1 MMQQN
6 RDRNGR
12 PRNTRPYDLNRDV
25 ARTSAPSQN
34 HTPRST
40 GSSRYGYNGEPLS
53 RPPSRSAN
61 GSVRSSRADNSIQ
74 FPTQS
79 QTRRPAQGQG
89 SNTTQ
94 YPSGSRPAGSRPKNA
109 KSGGK
114 QRRPA
119 NNARSGQSSRKNQN
133 HPNAQNHPNR
143 QQPAGSQNQRLR
155 PAQGQGSNTTQYPA
169 GNRPAGSRPKNAKSG
184 GKQRRPA
191 NNARSGQSSRKNQ
204 NAQNRPNRQHPAGSQ
219 SAPQQSPAR
228 REMRKKRKVTR
239 ATLRRRRILRR
250 LTAFAMLLCVIGAG
264 IYLTMT
270 MLFRINSIQVQT
282 PDGKQVTEIAGYSAD
297 SILQRMGVQL
307 EENIFSFEPGEKAAV
322 LEQNFP
328 LLGSIKVIRDYPNT
342 VVVQVTEAVPA
353 YAVQNG
359 NKWLVISDKWK
370 ILSEESTQ
378 PEGLCTLYGGKLQD
392 TAPGQAFC
400 LVEDADAASASG
412 SEAAG
417 SESTADTG
425 DARMEALRT
434 LRSKLEEYGLS
445 QDVTRLEVADPEQ
458 LAFLYQ
464 DRISVLL
471 GTLNDLDY
479 KLDRARYVLT
489 NADGKGCGPTD
500 TGRLDFSHTSASST
514 RKIYF
519 AQGEPT
525 LPSGYVVPPKAEEPA
540 PAEDA
545 ADSTDSTEGV
555 EPTDTAEPAAEA
567 DTEQLPLTHP
577 DRMTANE
584 EENPM

>member
-12 PRNTRPYDLNRDV
+12 PRNTRPYDLDRDV

-61 GSVRSSRADNSIQ
+61 GSVRASRADNSIQ
-74 FPTQS
+74 FPTQTQS

-94 YPSGSRPAGSRPKNA
+94 YPAGSRTKNA

-133 HPNAQNHPNR
+133 HPNR
-143 QQPAGSQNQRLR
+143 QHPAGSQNQRLR
-155 PAQGQGSNTTQYPA
+155 PAQA
-169 GNRPAGSRPKNAKSG
+169 AL
-184 GKQRRPA
+184 
-191 NNARSGQSSRKNQ
+191 
-204 NAQNRPNRQHPAGSQ
+204 
-219 SAPQQSPAR
+219 QQSPAR
-228 REMRKKRKVTR
+228 REKRKKRKVTR
-239 ATLRRRRILRR
+239 ATLRRRRMLRR

-359 NKWLVISDKWK
+359 SKWLVISDKWK
-370 ILSEESTQ
+370 ILSEESAQ

-392 TAPGQAFC
+392 TTPGQGFWF
-400 LVEDADAASASG
+400 VDDADAASASG
-412 SEAAG
+412 SASG
-417 SESTADTG
+417 SETAESESAVSTET
-425 DARMEALRT
+425 ARMEALRT
-434 LRSKLEEYGLS
+434 LVGKLEEYGLS
-445 QDVTRLEVADPEQ
+445 QDVTRLEVADTEQ
-458 LAFLYQ
+458 IAFLYQ

-540 PAEDA
+540 PAEDT
-545 ADSTDSTEGV
+545 ADSTESTESAT
-555 EPTDTAEPAAEA
+555 PTDTTEPAADA

>member
-34 HTPRST
+34 HTPQST

-74 FPTQS
+74 FPTQTQS

-94 YPSGSRPAGSRPKNA
+94 YPSGNRPKNA

-133 HPNAQNHPNR
+133 YQNANR
-143 QQPAGSQNQRLR
+143 QQPAGNRQRLR
-155 PAQGQGSNTTQYPA
+155 PAQG
-169 GNRPAGSRPKNAKSG
+169 
-184 GKQRRPA
+184 
-191 NNARSGQSSRKNQ
+191 
-204 NAQNRPNRQHPAGSQ
+204 
-219 SAPQQSPAR
+219 APQQSPAR
-228 REMRKKRKVTR
+228 REKRKKRKVTR
-239 ATLRRRRILRR
+239 ATLRRRRMLRR

-359 NKWLVISDKWK
+359 SKWLVISDKWK

-392 TAPGQAFC
+392 TTPGQGFWF
-400 LVEDADAASASG
+400 VDDADAASASG
-412 SEAAG
+412 SETAE
-417 SESTADTG
+417 SESAVSTET
-425 DARMEALRT
+425 ARMEALRT
-434 LRSKLEEYGLS
+434 LVSKLEEYGLS
-445 QDVTRLEVADPEQ
+445 QDVTRLEVADTEQ
-458 LAFLYQ
+458 IAFLYQ

-540 PAEDA
+540 PAEDT
-545 ADSTDSTEGV
+545 ADSTESTESAT
-555 EPTDTAEPAAEA
+555 PTDTTEPAADA

>member
-1 MMQQN
+1 MQQN

-25 ARTSAPSQN
+25 ARTSAPSQD

-74 FPTQS
+74 FPTQT
-79 QTRRPAQGQG
+79 QPRRPAQG

-94 YPSGSRPAGSRPKNA
+94 Y
-109 KSGGK
+109 
-114 QRRPA
+114 
-119 NNARSGQSSRKNQN
+119 
-133 HPNAQNHPNR
+133 H
-143 QQPAGSQNQRLR
+143 
-155 PAQGQGSNTTQYPA
+155 A

-184 GKQRRPA
+184 GKQRRPT

-239 ATLRRRRILRR
+239 ATLRR

-297 SILQRMGVQL
+297 SILQQMGVQL

-359 NKWLVISDKWK
+359 SKWLVISDKWK

-392 TAPGQAFC
+392 TTPGQGFWF
-400 LVEDADAASASG
+400 VDDADAASASG
-412 SEAAG
+412 SETAE
-417 SESTADTG
+417 SESTVSTET
-425 DARMEALRT
+425 ARMEALRT

-445 QDVTRLEVADPEQ
+445 QDVTRLEVADTEQ

-540 PAEDA
+540 PAEDT
-545 ADSTDSTEGV
+545 ADSTESAESADAV
-555 EPTDTAEPAAEA
+555 DTTEPAADA

>member
-1 MMQQN
+1 MQQN

-25 ARTSAPSQN
+25 ARTSAPSQD

-61 GSVRSSRADNSIQ
+61 GSVRASRADNSIQ
-74 FPTQS
+74 FPTQTQS
-79 QTRRPAQGQG
+79 QTRRPAQG

-94 YPSGSRPAGSRPKNA
+94 YPS
-109 KSGGK
+109 
-114 QRRPA
+114 
-119 NNARSGQSSRKNQN
+119 
-133 HPNAQNHPNR
+133 
-143 QQPAGSQNQRLR
+143 
-155 PAQGQGSNTTQYPA
+155 
-169 GNRPAGSRPKNAKSG
+169 GSRPKNAKSG

-204 NAQNRPNRQHPAGSQ
+204 NAQNHPNRQHPAASQNQRLRPAQ

-228 REMRKKRKVTR
+228 REKRKKRKVTR
-239 ATLRRRRILRR
+239 ATLRRRRMLRR

-282 PDGKQVTEIAGYSAD
+282 PDGRQVTEIAGYSAD
-297 SILQRMGVQL
+297 SILQRMGVRL

-359 NKWLVISDKWK
+359 SKWLVISDKWK

-392 TAPGQAFC
+392 TTPGQGFWF
-400 LVEDADAASASG
+400 VDDADAASASV
-412 SEAAG
+412 SEAAE
-417 SESTADTG
+417 SESAVSTET
-425 DARMEALRT
+425 ARMEALRT
-434 LRSKLEEYGLS
+434 LVSKLEEYGLS
-445 QDVTRLEVADPEQ
+445 QDMTRLEVADTEQ

-545 ADSTDSTEGV
+545 ADSTESTEGAT
-555 EPTDTAEPAAEA
+555 PTDTAEPAAET

-577 DRMTANE
+577 DRMTANV

>member
-1 MMQQN
+1 MQQN

-25 ARTSAPSQN
+25 ARTSAPSQD

-61 GSVRSSRADNSIQ
+61 GSVRASRADNSIQ
-74 FPTQS
+74 FPTQTQS
-79 QTRRPAQGQG
+79 QTRRPAQG

-94 YPSGSRPAGSRPKNA
+94 YPSGSRPKNA

-119 NNARSGQSSRKNQN
+119 NNARSGQNSRKNQ
-133 HPNAQNHPNR
+133 NAQNHPNR
-143 QQPAGSQNQRLR
+143 QHPAASQNQRPR
-155 PAQGQGSNTTQYPA
+155 PA
-169 GNRPAGSRPKNAKSG
+169 
-184 GKQRRPA
+184 
-191 NNARSGQSSRKNQ
+191 
-204 NAQNRPNRQHPAGSQ
+204 Q

-228 REMRKKRKVTR
+228 REQRKKRKVTR
-239 ATLRRRRILRR
+239 ATLRRRRMLRR

-359 NKWLVISDKWK
+359 SKWLVISDKWK

-392 TAPGQAFC
+392 TTPGQGFWF
-400 LVEDADAASASG
+400 VDDADAASASG
-412 SEAAG
+412 SEAAE
-417 SESTADTG
+417 SESAVSTET
-425 DARMEALRT
+425 ARMEALRT
-434 LRSKLEEYGLS
+434 LVSKLEEYGLS
-445 QDVTRLEVADPEQ
+445 QDMTRLEVADTEQ

-545 ADSTDSTEGV
+545 ADSTESTEGAT
-555 EPTDTAEPAAEA
+555 PTDTAEPAAET

-577 DRMTANE
+577 DRMTANV

>member
-1 MMQQN
+1 MQQN

-12 PRNTRPYDLNRDV
+12 PQNTRPYDLNRDV
-25 ARTSAPSQN
+25 ARTSAPSQD

-61 GSVRSSRADNSIQ
+61 GSVRASRADNSIQ
-74 FPTQS
+74 FPTQTQS
-79 QTRRPAQGQG
+79 QTRRPAQG

-94 YPSGSRPAGSRPKNA
+94 YPS
-109 KSGGK
+109 
-114 QRRPA
+114 
-119 NNARSGQSSRKNQN
+119 
-133 HPNAQNHPNR
+133 
-143 QQPAGSQNQRLR
+143 
-155 PAQGQGSNTTQYPA
+155 
-169 GNRPAGSRPKNAKSG
+169 GSRPKNAKSG

-204 NAQNRPNRQHPAGSQ
+204 NAQNHPNRQHPAGSGQRLRPAQ

-228 REMRKKRKVTR
+228 REQRKKRKVTR
-239 ATLRRRRILRR
+239 ATLRRRRMLRR

-359 NKWLVISDKWK
+359 SKWLVISDKWK

-392 TAPGQAFC
+392 TTPGQGFWF
-400 LVEDADAASASG
+400 VDDADAASASG
-412 SEAAG
+412 SEAAE
-417 SESTADTG
+417 SESAVSTET
-425 DARMEALRT
+425 ARMEALRT
-434 LRSKLEEYGLS
+434 LVSKLEEYGL
-445 QDVTRLEVADPEQ
+445 
-458 LAFLYQ
+458 
-464 DRISVLL
+464 
-471 GTLNDLDY
+471 
-479 KLDRARYVLT
+479 
-489 NADGKGCGPTD
+489 
-500 TGRLDFSHTSASST
+500 
-514 RKIYF
+514 
-519 AQGEPT
+519 
-525 LPSGYVVPPKAEEPA
+525 
-540 PAEDA
+540 
-545 ADSTDSTEGV
+545 
-555 EPTDTAEPAAEA
+555 
-567 DTEQLPLTHP
+567 
-577 DRMTANE
+577 
-584 EENPM
+584 

>member
-12 PRNTRPYDLNRDV
+12 PRNARPYDLNRDV
-25 ARTSAPSQN
+25 VRTSAPSQN
-34 HTPRST
+34 NTPRST

-53 RPPSRSAN
+53 HPPSRSAN
-61 GSVRSSRADNSIQ
+61 GSVRASRADNSIQ
-74 FPTQS
+74 FPTQP
-79 QTRRPAQGQG
+79 QTPNRRPTQGQG
-89 SNTTQ
+89 SNTAQ
-94 YPSGSRPAGSRPKNA
+94 SGSRPAGSRPKNA
-109 KSGGK
+109 KPGGK

-119 NNARSGQSSRKNQN
+119 SAARSGQSSRKPQN
-133 HPNAQNHPNR
+133 YPNAQNHPNR
-143 QQPAGSQNQRLR
+143 QHPAGSQNQRLR
-155 PAQGQGSNTTQYPA
+155 PAQSA
-169 GNRPAGSRPKNAKSG
+169 G
-184 GKQRRPA
+184 
-191 NNARSGQSSRKNQ
+191 
-204 NAQNRPNRQHPAGSQ
+204 
-219 SAPQQSPAR
+219 QQSPAR

-239 ATLRRRRILRR
+239 ATLRRRRMLRR

-270 MLFRINSIQVQT
+270 MLFRISSIQVQT
-282 PDGKQVTEIAGYSAD
+282 PDGKQVSEIAGYSAD

-342 VVVQVTEAVPA
+342 VVVQVTEAVPT

-359 NKWLVISDKWK
+359 SNWLVISDQWK
-370 ILSEESTQ
+370 ILSEESAQ

-392 TAPGQAFC
+392 TAPGRGFRF
-400 LVEDADAASASG
+400 VEEADAASASG
-412 SEAAG
+412 SEAAE
-417 SESTADTG
+417 SESTVSTG
-425 DARMEALRT
+425 SDRMEALHT

-445 QDVTRLEVADPEQ
+445 QDVTRLEVADTEQ

-500 TGRLDFSHTSASST
+500 TGRLDFSHTSAGST

-540 PAEDA
+540 PAEDT
-545 ADSTDSTEGV
+545 ADSTESTGG
-555 EPTDTAEPAAEA
+555 AEPADTTEPAADA

-577 DRMTANE
+577 DRMTADV

>member
-1 MMQQN
+1 MQQN

-25 ARTSAPSQN
+25 VRTSAPSQE

-40 GSSRYGYNGEPLS
+40 GSSHYGYNGEPLS

-74 FPTQS
+74 FPTQLQA
-79 QTRRPAQGQG
+79 QTRRPAQG

-94 YPSGSRPAGSRPKNA
+94 YP
-109 KSGGK
+109 
-114 QRRPA
+114 
-119 NNARSGQSSRKNQN
+119 
-133 HPNAQNHPNR
+133 
-143 QQPAGSQNQRLR
+143 
-155 PAQGQGSNTTQYPA
+155 T

-191 NNARSGQSSRKNQ
+191 NNARSGQSGRKNQ
-204 NAQNRPNRQHPAGSQ
+204 NVQNRPNRQHPAGSSQRLRPVQ
-219 SAPQQSPAR
+219 SAPQTPVR
-228 REMRKKRKVTR
+228 REQRKKRKVTR
-239 ATLRRRRILRR
+239 ATLRRRRMLRR

-359 NKWLVISDKWK
+359 SKWLVISDKWK

-392 TAPGQAFC
+392 TTPGQGFWF
-400 LVEDADAASASG
+400 VEDADAASASG
-412 SEAAG
+412 SEAAE
-417 SESTADTG
+417 SESTVSTET
-425 DARMEALRT
+425 ARMEALRT
-434 LRSKLEEYGLS
+434 LVSKLEEYGLS
-445 QDVTRLEVADPEQ
+445 QDVTRLEVADTEQ
-458 LAFLYQ
+458 IAFLYQ

-540 PAEDA
+540 PAEDT
-545 ADSTDSTEGV
+545 ADSTESTEGA
-555 EPTDTAEPAAEA
+555 ETTDTTEPAAET

>member
-1 MMQQN
+1 MQQN

-25 ARTSAPSQN
+25 ARTSAPSQD

-61 GSVRSSRADNSIQ
+61 GSVRASRADNSIQ
-74 FPTQS
+74 FPTQTQS
-79 QTRRPAQGQG
+79 QTRRPAQG

-94 YPSGSRPAGSRPKNA
+94 YPSGSRPKNA

-119 NNARSGQSSRKNQN
+119 NNARSGQNSRKNQ
-133 HPNAQNHPNR
+133 NAQNHPNR
-143 QQPAGSQNQRLR
+143 QHPAASQNQRPR
-155 PAQGQGSNTTQYPA
+155 PA
-169 GNRPAGSRPKNAKSG
+169 
-184 GKQRRPA
+184 
-191 NNARSGQSSRKNQ
+191 
-204 NAQNRPNRQHPAGSQ
+204 Q

-297 SILQRMGVQL
+297 SILQRMGVRL

-359 NKWLVISDKWK
+359 SKWLVISDKWK

-392 TAPGQAFC
+392 TTPGQGFWF
-400 LVEDADAASASG
+400 VDDADAASASG
-412 SEAAG
+412 SEAAE
-417 SESTADTG
+417 SESAVSTET
-425 DARMEALRT
+425 ARMEALRT
-434 LRSKLEEYGLS
+434 LVSKLEEYGLS
-445 QDVTRLEVADPEQ
+445 QDMTRLEVADTEQ

-540 PAEDA
+540 PAEDT
-545 ADSTDSTEGV
+545 ADSTESTEGAT
-555 EPTDTAEPAAEA
+555 PTDTTEPAAET

-577 DRMTANE
+577 DRMTANV

>member
-1 MMQQN
+1 MQQN

-25 ARTSAPSQN
+25 ARTSAPSQD

-61 GSVRSSRADNSIQ
+61 GSVRASRADNSIQ
-74 FPTQS
+74 FPTQTQS
-79 QTRRPAQGQG
+79 QTRRPAQG

-94 YPSGSRPAGSRPKNA
+94 YPS
-109 KSGGK
+109 
-114 QRRPA
+114 
-119 NNARSGQSSRKNQN
+119 
-133 HPNAQNHPNR
+133 
-143 QQPAGSQNQRLR
+143 
-155 PAQGQGSNTTQYPA
+155 
-169 GNRPAGSRPKNAKSG
+169 GSRPKNAKSG

-204 NAQNRPNRQHPAGSQ
+204 NAQNHSNRQHPAGSGQRLRPAQ

-228 REMRKKRKVTR
+228 REQRKKRKVTR
-239 ATLRRRRILRR
+239 ATLRRRRMLRR

-359 NKWLVISDKWK
+359 SKWLVISDKWK

-392 TAPGQAFC
+392 TTPGQGFWF
-400 LVEDADAASASG
+400 VDDADAASASG
-412 SEAAG
+412 SEAAE
-417 SESTADTG
+417 SESAVSTET
-425 DARMEALRT
+425 ARMEALRT
-434 LRSKLEEYGLS
+434 LVSKLEEYGLS
-445 QDVTRLEVADPEQ
+445 QDMTRLEVADTEQ
-458 LAFLYQ
+458 LACLYQ

-500 TGRLDFSHTSASST
+500 TGRLDFSHTSANST

-540 PAEDA
+540 PAEDT
-545 ADSTDSTEGV
+545 ADSTESTEGAT
-555 EPTDTAEPAAEA
+555 PTDTAEPAAET

-577 DRMTANE
+577 DRMTANV

>member
-1 MMQQN
+1 MQQN

-25 ARTSAPSQN
+25 ARTSAPSQD

-40 GSSRYGYNGEPLS
+40 GSSHYGYNGEPLS

-61 GSVRSSRADNSIQ
+61 GSVRASRADNSIQ
-74 FPTQS
+74 FPTQ
-79 QTRRPAQGQG
+79 TRRPAQG

-94 YPSGSRPAGSRPKNA
+94 YP
-109 KSGGK
+109 
-114 QRRPA
+114 
-119 NNARSGQSSRKNQN
+119 
-133 HPNAQNHPNR
+133 
-143 QQPAGSQNQRLR
+143 
-155 PAQGQGSNTTQYPA
+155 T
-169 GNRPAGSRPKNAKSG
+169 GSRPKNAKSG

-204 NAQNRPNRQHPAGSQ
+204 NAQNHPNRQHPAGSGQRLRPAQ
-219 SAPQQSPAR
+219 SAPQQNPAR
-228 REMRKKRKVTR
+228 REQRKKRKVTR
-239 ATLRRRRILRR
+239 ATLRRRRMLRR

-359 NKWLVISDKWK
+359 SKWLVISDKWK

-392 TAPGQAFC
+392 TTPGQGFWF
-400 LVEDADAASASG
+400 VDDADAASASG
-412 SEAAG
+412 TEAAE
-417 SESTADTG
+417 SESAVSTET
-425 DARMEALRT
+425 ARMEALRT

-445 QDVTRLEVADPEQ
+445 QDVTRLEVADTEQ
-458 LAFLYQ
+458 IAFLYQ

-540 PAEDA
+540 PAEDT
-545 ADSTDSTEGV
+545 ADSAESTEDAT
-555 EPTDTAEPAAEA
+555 PTDTTEPAAGT

-577 DRMTANE
+577 DRMTANV

>member
-1 MMQQN
+1 MQQN

-25 ARTSAPSQN
+25 ARTSAPSQD

-61 GSVRSSRADNSIQ
+61 GSVRASRADNSIQ
-74 FPTQS
+74 FPTQTQS
-79 QTRRPAQGQG
+79 QTRRPAQG

-94 YPSGSRPAGSRPKNA
+94 YPSGSRPKNA

-119 NNARSGQSSRKNQN
+119 NNARSGQNSRKNQ
-133 HPNAQNHPNR
+133 NAQNHPNR
-143 QQPAGSQNQRLR
+143 Q
-155 PAQGQGSNTTQYPA
+155 
-169 GNRPAGSRPKNAKSG
+169 
-184 GKQRRPA
+184 
-191 NNARSGQSSRKNQ
+191 
-204 NAQNRPNRQHPAGSQ
+204 HPAGSGQRPRPAQ

-239 ATLRRRRILRR
+239 ATLRRRRMLRR

-359 NKWLVISDKWK
+359 SKWLVISDKWK

-392 TAPGQAFC
+392 TTPGQGFWF
-400 LVEDADAASASG
+400 VDDADAASASG
-412 SEAAG
+412 SEAAE
-417 SESTADTG
+417 SESAVSTEN
-425 DARMEALRT
+425 ARMEALRT
-434 LRSKLEEYGLS
+434 LVSKLEEYGLS
-445 QDVTRLEVADPEQ
+445 QDMTRLEVADTEQ

-525 LPSGYVVPPKAEEPA
+525 LPSGYVVPPKAE
-540 PAEDA
+540 DT
-545 ADSTDSTEGV
+545 ADSTESTEGAT
-555 EPTDTAEPAAEA
+555 PTDTAEPAAET

-577 DRMTANE
+577 DRMTANV

>member
-1 MMQQN
+1 MQQN

-25 ARTSAPSQN
+25 ARTSAPSQD

-74 FPTQS
+74 FPTQTQS
-79 QTRRPAQGQG
+79 QTRRPAQG

-94 YPSGSRPAGSRPKNA
+94 YPS
-109 KSGGK
+109 
-114 QRRPA
+114 
-119 NNARSGQSSRKNQN
+119 
-133 HPNAQNHPNR
+133 
-143 QQPAGSQNQRLR
+143 
-155 PAQGQGSNTTQYPA
+155 
-169 GNRPAGSRPKNAKSG
+169 GSRPKNAKSG

-204 NAQNRPNRQHPAGSQ
+204 NAQNHPNRQHPAGSGQRLRPAQ

-228 REMRKKRKVTR
+228 REQRKKRKVTR
-239 ATLRRRRILRR
+239 ATLRRRRMLRR

-359 NKWLVISDKWK
+359 SKWLVISDKWK

-392 TAPGQAFC
+392 TTPGQGFWF
-400 LVEDADAASASG
+400 VDDADAASASG
-412 SEAAG
+412 SEAAE
-417 SESTADTG
+417 SESAVSTET
-425 DARMEALRT
+425 ARMEALRT
-434 LRSKLEEYGLS
+434 LVSKLEEYGLS
-445 QDVTRLEVADPEQ
+445 QDMTRLEVADTEQ
-458 LAFLYQ
+458 LACLYQ

-500 TGRLDFSHTSASST
+500 TGRLDFSHTSANST

-540 PAEDA
+540 PAEDT
-545 ADSTDSTEGV
+545 ADSTESTEGAT
-555 EPTDTAEPAAEA
+555 PTDTAEPAAET

-577 DRMTANE
+577 DRMTANV

>member
-1 MMQQN
+1 MLQQT

-34 HTPRST
+34 HNTPRST

-133 HPNAQNHPNR
+133 AQTRPHR
-143 QQPAGSQNQRLR
+143 QPPAGSQR
-155 PAQGQGSNTTQYPA
+155 
-169 GNRPAGSRPKNAKSG
+169 
-184 GKQRRPA
+184 
-191 NNARSGQSSRKNQ
+191 
-204 NAQNRPNRQHPAGSQ
+204 
-219 SAPQQSPAR
+219 APQQSPAR

-370 ILSEESTQ
+370 ILSEECTQ

-392 TAPGQAFC
+392 TTPGQGFWF
-400 LVEDADAASASG
+400 VDDADAASASG
-412 SEAAG
+412 SESAE
-417 SESTADTG
+417 SESTVSTET
-425 DARMEALRT
+425 ARMEALRT

-445 QDVTRLEVADPEQ
+445 QDVTRLEVADTEQ

-525 LPSGYVVPPKAEEPA
+525 LPSGYVVPPKAE
-540 PAEDA
+540 DT
-545 ADSTDSTEGV
+545 ADSTDSAES
-555 EPTDTAEPAAEA
+555 TDTADTTEPAAET

>member
-1 MMQQN
+1 MQQN

-25 ARTSAPSQN
+25 ARTSAPSQD

-61 GSVRSSRADNSIQ
+61 GSVRASRADNSIQ
-74 FPTQS
+74 FPTQTQS
-79 QTRRPAQGQG
+79 QTRRPAQG

-94 YPSGSRPAGSRPKNA
+94 YPS
-109 KSGGK
+109 
-114 QRRPA
+114 
-119 NNARSGQSSRKNQN
+119 
-133 HPNAQNHPNR
+133 
-143 QQPAGSQNQRLR
+143 
-155 PAQGQGSNTTQYPA
+155 
-169 GNRPAGSRPKNAKSG
+169 GSRPKNAKSG

-204 NAQNRPNRQHPAGSQ
+204 NAQNHPNRQHPAASQNQRPRPAQ

-359 NKWLVISDKWK
+359 SKWLVISDKWK

-392 TAPGQAFC
+392 TTPGQGFWF
-400 LVEDADAASASG
+400 VDDADAASASG
-412 SEAAG
+412 SEAAE
-417 SESTADTG
+417 SESAVSTET
-425 DARMEALRT
+425 ARMEALRT
-434 LRSKLEEYGLS
+434 LVSKLEEYGLS
-445 QDVTRLEVADPEQ
+445 QDMTRLEVADTEQ

-540 PAEDA
+540 PAEDT
-545 ADSTDSTEGV
+545 ADSTESTEGAT
-555 EPTDTAEPAAEA
+555 PTDTTEPAAET

-577 DRMTANE
+577 DRMTANV

>member
-34 HTPRST
+34 NTPRST

-74 FPTQS
+74 FPTQTQS
-79 QTRRPAQGQG
+79 QTRRPAQG

-94 YPSGSRPAGSRPKNA
+94 YPS
-109 KSGGK
+109 
-114 QRRPA
+114 
-119 NNARSGQSSRKNQN
+119 
-133 HPNAQNHPNR
+133 
-143 QQPAGSQNQRLR
+143 
-155 PAQGQGSNTTQYPA
+155 
-169 GNRPAGSRPKNAKSG
+169 GSRPKNAKSG

-204 NAQNRPNRQHPAGSQ
+204 NAQNHPNRQHPAGSGQRLRPAQ

-228 REMRKKRKVTR
+228 REQRKKRKVTR
-239 ATLRRRRILRR
+239 ATLRRRRMLRR

-359 NKWLVISDKWK
+359 SKWLVISDKWK

-392 TAPGQAFC
+392 TTPGQGFWF
-400 LVEDADAASASG
+400 VDDADAASASG
-412 SEAAG
+412 SASGSEAAE
-417 SESTADTG
+417 SESAVSTET
-425 DARMEALRT
+425 ARMEALRT

-445 QDVTRLEVADPEQ
+445 QDVTRLEVADTEQ

-540 PAEDA
+540 PAEDT
-545 ADSTDSTEGV
+545 ADSTESTEGAT
-555 EPTDTAEPAAEA
+555 PTDTTEPAAET
-567 DTEQLPLTHP
+567 DTGQLPLTHP
-577 DRMTANE
+577 DRMTANV

>member
-25 ARTSAPSQN
+25 ARTSAPSQD

-74 FPTQS
+74 FPTQPQS

-94 YPSGSRPAGSRPKNA
+94 YPASNRPAGSRPKNA

-155 PAQGQGSNTTQYPA
+155 PAQT
-169 GNRPAGSRPKNAKSG
+169 
-184 GKQRRPA
+184 
-191 NNARSGQSSRKNQ
+191 
-204 NAQNRPNRQHPAGSQ
+204 
-219 SAPQQSPAR
+219 APQQSPAR
-228 REMRKKRKVTR
+228 REKRKKRKVTR

-250 LTAFAMLLCVIGAG
+250 LTTFAMLLCVIGAG

-270 MLFRINSIQVQT
+270 MLFRISSIQVQT

-392 TAPGQAFC
+392 TTPGQGFWF
-400 LVEDADAASASG
+400 VDDADAASASG
-412 SEAAG
+412 SETAE
-417 SESTADTG
+417 SESAVSTET
-425 DARMEALRT
+425 ARMEALST
-434 LRSKLEEYGLS
+434 LVSKLEEYGLS
-445 QDVTRLEVADPEQ
+445 QDVTRLEVADTEQ
-458 LAFLYQ
+458 IAFLYQ

-525 LPSGYVVPPKAEEPA
+525 LPSGYVVPPKVEEPA

-545 ADSTDSTEGV
+545 ADSTDSTDSTESADAA
-555 EPTDTAEPAAEA
+555 DTTEPAADA

>member
-12 PRNTRPYDLNRDV
+12 PRNTRPYDLNRDMV
-25 ARTSAPSQN
+25 RTSAPSQD

-61 GSVRSSRADNSIQ
+61 GSVRTSRADNSIQ
-74 FPTQS
+74 FPTQT
-79 QTRRPAQGQG
+79 QPQPRRPAQG

-94 YPSGSRPAGSRPKNA
+94 YPTGSRPKNE

-119 NNARSGQSSRKNQN
+119 NNARSGQSNRKNQ
-133 HPNAQNHPNR
+133 NAQNHPNR
-143 QQPAGSQNQRLR
+143 QHPAGGQRLR
-155 PAQGQGSNTTQYPA
+155 PA
-169 GNRPAGSRPKNAKSG
+169 
-184 GKQRRPA
+184 
-191 NNARSGQSSRKNQ
+191 
-204 NAQNRPNRQHPAGSQ
+204 Q

-228 REMRKKRKVTR
+228 REQLKKRKVTR
-239 ATLRRRRILRR
+239 ATLRRRRMLRR

-359 NKWLVISDKWK
+359 SKWLVISDKWK

-392 TAPGQAFC
+392 TTPGQGFWF
-400 LVEDADAASASG
+400 VDDADAASASG

-417 SESTADTG
+417 SESTADTE

-434 LRSKLEEYGLS
+434 LVGKLEEYGLS
-445 QDVTRLEVADPEQ
+445 QDVTRLEVADTEQ
-458 LAFLYQ
+458 IAFLYQ

-540 PAEDA
+540 PAEDT
-545 ADSTDSTEGV
+545 ADSTESTEGAA
-555 EPTDTAEPAAEA
+555 PADTAEPAAET
-567 DTEQLPLTHP
+567 DTGQLPLTHP
-577 DRMTANE
+577 DRMTANV

>member
-34 HTPRST
+34 NTPRST

-74 FPTQS
+74 FPTQTQS
-79 QTRRPAQGQG
+79 QTRRPAQG

-94 YPSGSRPAGSRPKNA
+94 YPSGSRPKNA

-133 HPNAQNHPNR
+133 HQNAQNHPNR
-143 QQPAGSQNQRLR
+143 QHPAGSGQRLR
-155 PAQGQGSNTTQYPA
+155 PA
-169 GNRPAGSRPKNAKSG
+169 
-184 GKQRRPA
+184 
-191 NNARSGQSSRKNQ
+191 
-204 NAQNRPNRQHPAGSQ
+204 Q

-228 REMRKKRKVTR
+228 REQRKKRKVTR
-239 ATLRRRRILRR
+239 ATLRRRRMLRR

-359 NKWLVISDKWK
+359 SKWLVISDKWK

-392 TAPGQAFC
+392 TTPGQGFWF
-400 LVEDADAASASG
+400 VDDADAASASG
-412 SEAAG
+412 SEAAE
-417 SESTADTG
+417 SESAVSTET
-425 DARMEALRT
+425 ARMEALRT
-434 LRSKLEEYGLS
+434 LVSKLEEYGLS
-445 QDVTRLEVADPEQ
+445 QDVTRLEVADTEQ

-540 PAEDA
+540 PAEDT
-545 ADSTDSTEGV
+545 ADSTESTEDAT
-555 EPTDTAEPAAEA
+555 PTDTTEPAAET

-577 DRMTANE
+577 DRMTANV

>member
-1 MMQQN
+1 MQQN

-25 ARTSAPSQN
+25 ARTSAPSQD

-61 GSVRSSRADNSIQ
+61 GSVRASRADNSIQ
-74 FPTQS
+74 FPTQT
-79 QTRRPAQGQG
+79 QAQPRRPAQGQG
-89 SNTTQ
+89 SNT
-94 YPSGSRPAGSRPKNA
+94 A
-109 KSGGK
+109 
-114 QRRPA
+114 
-119 NNARSGQSSRKNQN
+119 
-133 HPNAQNHPNR
+133 
-143 QQPAGSQNQRLR
+143 
-155 PAQGQGSNTTQYPA
+155 QYPA
-169 GNRPAGSRPKNAKSG
+169 GNRPAGSRPKNAKPG

-191 NNARSGQSSRKNQ
+191 SNARSGQSSRKNQ
-204 NAQNRPNRQHPAGSQ
+204 NAQTHPNRQHPAASQSQRLRPAQ

-228 REMRKKRKVTR
+228 REKRKKRKVTR
-239 ATLRRRRILRR
+239 ATLRRRRMLRR

-359 NKWLVISDKWK
+359 SKWLVISDKWK

-392 TAPGQAFC
+392 TAPGQGFRF
-400 LVEDADAASASG
+400 VEDTDAASASG
-412 SEAAG
+412 SEAAE
-417 SESTADTG
+417 SESAVSTET
-425 DARMEALRT
+425 ARMEALRT
-434 LRSKLEEYGLS
+434 LVSKLEEYGLS
-445 QDVTRLEVADPEQ
+445 QDVTRLEVADTEQ

-545 ADSTDSTEGV
+545 ADSTDSAES
-555 EPTDTAEPAAEA
+555 TDTADTTEPAADE

>member
-1 MMQQN
+1 MQQN

-25 ARTSAPSQN
+25 ARTSAPSQD

-61 GSVRSSRADNSIQ
+61 GSVRASRADNSIQ
-74 FPTQS
+74 FPTQTQS
-79 QTRRPAQGQG
+79 QTRRPAQG

-94 YPSGSRPAGSRPKNA
+94 YPS
-109 KSGGK
+109 
-114 QRRPA
+114 
-119 NNARSGQSSRKNQN
+119 
-133 HPNAQNHPNR
+133 
-143 QQPAGSQNQRLR
+143 
-155 PAQGQGSNTTQYPA
+155 
-169 GNRPAGSRPKNAKSG
+169 GSRPKNAKSG

-204 NAQNRPNRQHPAGSQ
+204 NAQNHPNRQHPAASQNQRLRPAQ

-239 ATLRRRRILRR
+239 ATLRRRRMLRR

-359 NKWLVISDKWK
+359 SKWLVISDKWK

-392 TAPGQAFC
+392 TTPGQGFWF
-400 LVEDADAASASG
+400 VDDADAASASG
-412 SEAAG
+412 SKAAE
-417 SESTADTG
+417 SESAVSTET
-425 DARMEALRT
+425 ARMEALRT
-434 LRSKLEEYGLS
+434 LVSKLEEYGLS
-445 QDVTRLEVADPEQ
+445 QDMTRLEVADTEQ

-540 PAEDA
+540 PAEDT
-545 ADSTDSTEGV
+545 ADSTESTEGAT
-555 EPTDTAEPAAEA
+555 PTDTAEPAAET

-577 DRMTANE
+577 DRMTANV

>member
-1 MMQQN
+1 MQQN
-6 RDRNGR
+6 RDCNGR

-74 FPTQS
+74 FPTQ
-79 QTRRPAQGQG
+79 THRPAQGQG
-89 SNTTQ
+89 SNSTQ
-94 YPSGSRPAGSRPKNA
+94 YPTGSRPAD
-109 KSGGK
+109 
-114 QRRPA
+114 
-119 NNARSGQSSRKNQN
+119 
-133 HPNAQNHPNR
+133 
-143 QQPAGSQNQRLR
+143 
-155 PAQGQGSNTTQYPA
+155 
-169 GNRPAGSRPKNAKSG
+169 SRPKNAKSG

-219 SAPQQSPAR
+219 SALQQSSAR
-228 REMRKKRKVTR
+228 REKRKKRKVTR

-270 MLFRINSIQVQT
+270 MLFRISSIQVQT

-359 NKWLVISDKWK
+359 SKWLVISDKWK

-392 TAPGQAFC
+392 TAPGQGFWF
-400 LVEDADAASASG
+400 VEDADAASASG
-412 SEAAG
+412 SETAE
-417 SESTADTG
+417 SESAVSTET
-425 DARMEALRT
+425 ARMEALRT
-434 LRSKLEEYGLS
+434 LVGKLEEYGLS
-445 QDVTRLEVADPEQ
+445 QDVTRLEVADTEQ

-525 LPSGYVVPPKAEEPA
+525 LPSGYVVPPKAEETA

-545 ADSTDSTEGV
+545 ADSTDSTD
-555 EPTDTAEPAAEA
+555 TADTAEPAADA

-577 DRMTANE
+577 DRMTANV

>member
-1 MMQQN
+1 MQQN

-25 ARTSAPSQN
+25 ARTSAPSQD

-61 GSVRSSRADNSIQ
+61 GSVRASRADNSIQ
-74 FPTQS
+74 FPTQTQS
-79 QTRRPAQGQG
+79 QTRRPAQG

-94 YPSGSRPAGSRPKNA
+94 YPS
-109 KSGGK
+109 
-114 QRRPA
+114 
-119 NNARSGQSSRKNQN
+119 
-133 HPNAQNHPNR
+133 
-143 QQPAGSQNQRLR
+143 
-155 PAQGQGSNTTQYPA
+155 
-169 GNRPAGSRPKNAKSG
+169 GSRPKNAKSG

-204 NAQNRPNRQHPAGSQ
+204 NAQNHSNRQHPAGSGQRLRPAQ

-228 REMRKKRKVTR
+228 REQRKKRKVTR
-239 ATLRRRRILRR
+239 ATLRRRRMLRR

-359 NKWLVISDKWK
+359 SKWLVISDKWK

-392 TAPGQAFC
+392 TTPGQGFWF
-400 LVEDADAASASG
+400 VDDADAASASG
-412 SEAAG
+412 SEAAE
-417 SESTADTG
+417 SESAVSTET
-425 DARMEALRT
+425 ARMEALRT
-434 LRSKLEEYGLS
+434 LVSKLEEYGLS
-445 QDVTRLEVADPEQ
+445 QDMTRLEVADTEQ

-540 PAEDA
+540 PAEDT
-545 ADSTDSTEGV
+545 ADSTESTEGAT
-555 EPTDTAEPAAEA
+555 PTDTAEPAAET

-577 DRMTANE
+577 DRMTANV

>member
-1 MMQQN
+1 MQQN

-25 ARTSAPSQN
+25 ARASAPSQD

-61 GSVRSSRADNSIQ
+61 GSVRASRADNSIQ
-74 FPTQS
+74 FPTQTQS
-79 QTRRPAQGQG
+79 QTRRPAQG

-94 YPSGSRPAGSRPKNA
+94 YPSGSRPKNA

-119 NNARSGQSSRKNQN
+119 NNARSGQNSRKNQ
-133 HPNAQNHPNR
+133 NAQNHPNR
-143 QQPAGSQNQRLR
+143 QHPAGTGQPLR
-155 PAQGQGSNTTQYPA
+155 PAQA
-169 GNRPAGSRPKNAKSG
+169 
-184 GKQRRPA
+184 
-191 NNARSGQSSRKNQ
+191 
-204 NAQNRPNRQHPAGSQ
+204 
-219 SAPQQSPAR
+219 APQQSPAR
-228 REMRKKRKVTR
+228 REKRKKRKVTR
-239 ATLRRRRILRR
+239 ATLRRRRMLRR

-297 SILQRMGVQL
+297 SILQRMSVQL

-359 NKWLVISDKWK
+359 SKWLVISDKWK

-392 TAPGQAFC
+392 TTPGQGFWF
-400 LVEDADAASASG
+400 VDDADAASASG
-412 SEAAG
+412 SETAE
-417 SESTADTG
+417 SESAVSTEN
-425 DARMEALRT
+425 ARMEALRT
-434 LRSKLEEYGLS
+434 LVSKLEEYGLS
-445 QDVTRLEVADPEQ
+445 QDMTRLEVADTEQ

-540 PAEDA
+540 PAEDT
-545 ADSTDSTEGV
+545 ADSTESTEGAT
-555 EPTDTAEPAAEA
+555 PTDTTEPAAET

-577 DRMTANE
+577 DRMTANV

>member
-25 ARTSAPSQN
+25 ARTSAPSQD

-61 GSVRSSRADNSIQ
+61 GSVRASRADNSIQ
-74 FPTQS
+74 FPTQTQS
-79 QTRRPAQGQG
+79 QTRRPAQG

-94 YPSGSRPAGSRPKNA
+94 YPS
-109 KSGGK
+109 
-114 QRRPA
+114 
-119 NNARSGQSSRKNQN
+119 
-133 HPNAQNHPNR
+133 
-143 QQPAGSQNQRLR
+143 
-155 PAQGQGSNTTQYPA
+155 
-169 GNRPAGSRPKNAKSG
+169 GSRPKNAKSG

-204 NAQNRPNRQHPAGSQ
+204 NAQNRPNRQHPAASQNQRPRPAQ

-228 REMRKKRKVTR
+228 REQRKKRKVTR
-239 ATLRRRRILRR
+239 ATLRRRRMLRR

-359 NKWLVISDKWK
+359 SKWLVISDKWK

-392 TAPGQAFC
+392 TTPGQGFWF
-400 LVEDADAASASG
+400 VDDADAASASG
-412 SEAAG
+412 SEAAE
-417 SESTADTG
+417 SESAVSTEN
-425 DARMEALRT
+425 ARMEALRT
-434 LRSKLEEYGLS
+434 LVSKLEEYGLS
-445 QDVTRLEVADPEQ
+445 QDMTRLEVADTEP

-540 PAEDA
+540 PAEDT
-545 ADSTDSTEGV
+545 ADSTESTEGAA
-555 EPTDTAEPAAEA
+555 PTDTTEPAAET

-577 DRMTANE
+577 DRMTANV

>member
-25 ARTSAPSQN
+25 ARTSAPSQD

-74 FPTQS
+74 FPTQPQS

-94 YPSGSRPAGSRPKNA
+94 YPVGSRPAGNRPKNA

-119 NNARSGQSSRKNQN
+119 NNARSGQNNQN

-155 PAQGQGSNTTQYPA
+155 PAQT
-169 GNRPAGSRPKNAKSG
+169 
-184 GKQRRPA
+184 
-191 NNARSGQSSRKNQ
+191 
-204 NAQNRPNRQHPAGSQ
+204 
-219 SAPQQSPAR
+219 APQQSPAR
-228 REMRKKRKVTR
+228 REKRKKRKVTR

-392 TAPGQAFC
+392 TTPGQAFC

-412 SEAAG
+412 SETAE
-417 SESTADTG
+417 SESTVSTET
-425 DARMEALRT
+425 ARMEALRT

-445 QDVTRLEVADPEQ
+445 QDVTRLEVADTEQ

-525 LPSGYVVPPKAEEPA
+525 LPSGYVVPPKVEEPA

-545 ADSTDSTEGV
+545 ADSTDSAESTES
-555 EPTDTAEPAAEA
+555 TDTADTTEPAADA

>member
-12 PRNTRPYDLNRDV
+12 LRNTRPYDLDRDV

-61 GSVRSSRADNSIQ
+61 GSVRASRADNSIQ
-74 FPTQS
+74 FPTQTQS

-94 YPSGSRPAGSRPKNA
+94 YPSGSRPKNA

-133 HPNAQNHPNR
+133 HPNR
-143 QQPAGSQNQRLR
+143 QHPAGSQNQRLR
-155 PAQGQGSNTTQYPA
+155 PAQA
-169 GNRPAGSRPKNAKSG
+169 AL
-184 GKQRRPA
+184 
-191 NNARSGQSSRKNQ
+191 
-204 NAQNRPNRQHPAGSQ
+204 
-219 SAPQQSPAR
+219 QQSPAR
-228 REMRKKRKVTR
+228 REKRKKRKVTR
-239 ATLRRRRILRR
+239 ATLRRRRMLRR

-359 NKWLVISDKWK
+359 SKWLVISDKWK
-370 ILSEESTQ
+370 ILSEESAQ

-392 TAPGQAFC
+392 TTPGQGFWF
-400 LVEDADAASASG
+400 VDDADAASASG
-412 SEAAG
+412 SASG
-417 SESTADTG
+417 SETAESESAVSTET
-425 DARMEALRT
+425 ARMEALRT
-434 LRSKLEEYGLS
+434 LVGKLEEYGLS
-445 QDVTRLEVADPEQ
+445 QDVTRLEVADTEQ
-458 LAFLYQ
+458 IAFLYQ

-540 PAEDA
+540 PAEDT
-545 ADSTDSTEGV
+545 ADSTESTESAT
-555 EPTDTAEPAAEA
+555 PTDTTEPAADA